1 MALTTSTIS
10 SPSSLHLNLSPFDG
24 GEEELIKPAIPQA
37 ALMYPSL
44 PSTVELHIVLQQGGL
59 AVRTVGSPVLSVSNL
74 PRILVTSR
82 YPSTAPHSCT
92 ALSSSTEL
100 GGPGGDW
107 EPEIPFEN
115 LTEPGELVQPGQR
128 WAAVPALLYCVVQPG
143 GRAGQ
148 PDGHLN
154 RDRE

>member
-1 MALTTSTIS
+1 M
-10 SPSSLHLNLSPFDG
+10 
-24 GEEELIKPAIPQA
+24 
-37 ALMYPSL
+37 
-44 PSTVELHIVLQQGGL
+44 LQQAGL

-82 YPSTAPHSCT
+82 YSITAPHSCT

-128 WAAVPALLYCVVQPG
+128 WGAVPHLLCCTVLSSLEDELDNLMDISIEIESNKVRHYTTP
-143 GRAGQ
+143 
-148 PDGHLN
+148 HH
-154 RDRE
+154 